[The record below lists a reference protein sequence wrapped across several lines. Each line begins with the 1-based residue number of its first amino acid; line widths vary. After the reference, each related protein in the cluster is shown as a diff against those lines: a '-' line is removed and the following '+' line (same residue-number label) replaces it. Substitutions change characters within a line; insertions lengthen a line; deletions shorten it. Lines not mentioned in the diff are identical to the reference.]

1 MSEQDDRAERQEAID
16 TLSTY
21 HRKMDELEALLS
33 RPYHHLGNAERVEVR
48 ESYKWLKNDLK
59 AERHRLERAEACGQ
73 ITHVEKAFV
82 LPALSGSLT
91 HLKPATNSNPANSRW
106 FEAVYGA
113 HVDISFALAGLRRQ
127 QTNQPDG

>member
-1 MSEQDDRAERQEAID
+1 MDILLEILSGAGQRLSGDAEAD
-16 TLSTY
+16 
-21 HRKMDELEALLS
+21 
-33 RPYHHLGNAERVEVR
+33 VR
-48 ESYKWLKNDLK
+48 EKYRSLKDDLK

-127 QTNQPDG
+127 QTNQPDV